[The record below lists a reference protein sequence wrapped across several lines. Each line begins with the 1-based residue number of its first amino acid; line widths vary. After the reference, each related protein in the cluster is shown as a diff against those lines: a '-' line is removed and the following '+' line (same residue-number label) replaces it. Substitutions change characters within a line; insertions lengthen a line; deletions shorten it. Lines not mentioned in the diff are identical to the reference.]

1 MSNLV
6 LYRKYRPKSF
16 GEVVSQEHIIRT
28 LMNALTFEQTAHA
41 YLFSGPRGT
50 GKTTIARILAKAVNC
65 SSPIKEKKEKNAFK
79 FEPCNKCENCRQINA
94 GKSLDII
101 EIDAASTRGIDE
113 IRELK
118 EKIGFSP
125 SHLPYKVFIID
136 EVHMLTREA
145 FNALLKTLEEPPRH
159 AIFILVTTE
168 IHKIPATII
177 SRCQQFDFK
186 KISLEEIIQRL
197 EKIAKEE
204 KIKIEKQAL
213 ELIAVNANGAARD
226 AESIFGQIMVIA
238 GEDGKIT
245 LEETQ
250 TILGTTPIK
259 AVVELV
265 KFLAEDKAA
274 ESIKFIN
281 RLADDGC
288 NLEEFAKAFVNYLR
302 KVLLIKINK
311 NLTNLVNQELTQEQ
325 IEELFSLIDKFSQEK
340 ILKAIDIFIEA
351 INDMKYSH
359 FSQLPLEMAVVE
371 IISFQK
377 NEAKEGEN
385 TDSRLQDEN
394 KENNFQEEIKS
405 ENNKDENKNDENNKN
420 KNESDK
426 NNESEV
432 KPKIKESEVAPPRL
446 QEKQKK
452 TSDDSLDNVL
462 KTVEENW
469 LQIIEKIKIYN
480 HSISAFLKNCEVV
493 GMKDKFVIVATRYKF
508 HKEKLAQAVNREI
521 VEKVLSEIIGKK
533 KKIFVRYLSEEDAKK
548 EGYKIKKSLR
558 EKKDNL
564 VSSALKIFG
573 GKKVEK

>member
-1 MSNLV
+1 
-6 LYRKYRPKSF
+6 
-16 GEVVSQEHIIRT
+16 
-28 LMNALTFEQTAHA
+28 MNALTFEQTAHA
-41 YLFSGPRGT
+41 YLLAGPRGT

-65 SSPIKEKKEKNAFK
+65 SSPIKEKKEKNTFK
-79 FEPCNKCENCRQINA
+79 FEPCNKCENCQQINA
-94 GKSLDII
+94 GRSLDII

-145 FNALLKTLEEPPRH
+145 FNALLKTLEEPPKH

-177 SRCQQFDFK
+177 SRCQRFDFK
-186 KISLEEIIQRL
+186 KVSLEQIIQCL

-213 ELIAVNANGAARD
+213 ELIAVNANGAVRD

-245 LEETQ
+245 LKETQ

-265 KFLAEDKAA
+265 KFLAEDKAS

-311 NLTNLVNQELTQEQ
+311 DLTNLVNQELTQEQ
-325 IEELFSLIDKFSQEK
+325 IKELFSLTGKLSQEK
-340 ILKAIDIFIEA
+340 ILKAIDVFIET
-351 INDMKYSH
+351 INEMKYSH
-359 FSQLPLEMAVVE
+359 FSQLPLEMAVIE

-377 NEAKEGEN
+377 NEDDFQKKIETEEQKKISDNSNNKVVQSESEN
-385 TDSRLQDEN
+385 MYSRLQKEQKKKSKAEN
-394 KENNFQEEIKS
+394 SQTNNF
-405 ENNKDENKNDENNKN
+405 
-420 KNESDK
+420 NETK
-426 NNESEV
+426 
-432 KPKIKESEVAPPRL
+432 KI
-446 QEKQKK
+446 
-452 TSDDSLDNVL
+452 DDSSDNVL
-462 KTVEENW
+462 KTVRENW

-493 GMKDKFVIVATRYKF
+493 GIKDKFVIISTKYKF
-508 HKEKLAQAVNREI
+508 HKEKLAQSVNREI
-521 VEKVLSEIIGKK
+521 VEKVLGEMIGKK
-533 KKIFVRYLSEEDAKK
+533 NKIFVRYLSEEDAKK
-548 EGYKIKKSLR
+548 EGYKIKKTLK
-558 EKKDNL
+558 EKKENL
-564 VSSALKIFG
+564 VNSALKIFG
-573 GKKVEK
+573 GNKIEK

>member
-50 GKTTIARILAKAVNC
+50 GKTTIARILAKAINC
-65 SSPIKEKKEKNAFK
+65 SSPIKEKKEKQNAFK
-79 FEPCNKCENCRQINA
+79 FEPCNKCENCLQINA
-94 GKSLDII
+94 GRSLDII

-145 FNALLKTLEEPPRH
+145 FNALLKTLEEPPKH

-177 SRCQQFDFK
+177 SRCQRFDFK
-186 KISLEEIIQRL
+186 KVSLEEIMQCL

-204 KIKIEKQAL
+204 KIKIEKSAL
-213 ELIAVNANGAARD
+213 ELIAVNAGGAVRD
-226 AESIFGQIMVIA
+226 AESILGQIMVIA

-265 KFLAEDKAA
+265 KFLAEDKAT

-311 NLTNLVNQELTQEQ
+311 DLTNLVNQELTQEQ
-325 IEELFSLIDKFSQEK
+325 IKELFSLTNNFSQEK
-340 ILKAIDIFIEA
+340 ILKAIDVFIEA
-351 INDMKYSH
+351 INEMKYSH
-359 FSQLPLEMAVVE
+359 FSQLPLEMAIVE

-377 NEAKEGEN
+377 NEN
-385 TDSRLQDEN
+385 D
-394 KENNFQEEIKS
+394 FQE
-405 ENNKDENKNDENNKN
+405 
-420 KNESDK
+420 
-426 NNESEV
+426 
-432 KPKIKESEVAPPRL
+432 KIED
-446 QEKQKK
+446 EKQKK
-452 TSDDSLDNVL
+452 TSNENSSTNISERGDSADEKNQNSKVENPQIKNFDETKKIDDSSENVL
-462 KTVEENW
+462 KTVRENW

-493 GMKDKFVIVATRYKF
+493 GMKDKFVVVATKYKF

-521 VEKVLSEIIGKK
+521 VEKVLGEIIGKK

-548 EGYKIKKSLR
+548 EGYKIKKTLK

-564 VSSALKIFG
+564 VNSALKIFG
-573 GKKVEK
+573 GNKIEK

>member
-28 LMNALTFEQTAHA
+28 LMNALTLEQTAHA

-65 SSPIKEKKEKNAFK
+65 SSPIKEKKEKQNAFK
-79 FEPCNKCENCRQINA
+79 FEPCNKCENCQQINA
-94 GKSLDII
+94 GRSLDII

-177 SRCQQFDFK
+177 SRCQRFDFK
-186 KISLEEIIQRL
+186 KVSLEEIMQCL

-213 ELIAVNANGAARD
+213 ELIAVNANGAVRD
-226 AESIFGQIMVIA
+226 AESILGQIMVIA

-265 KFLAEDKAA
+265 KFLTEDKAT

-311 NLTNLVNQELTQEQ
+311 DLTNLVNQELTKEQ
-325 IEELFSLIDKFSQEK
+325 IKELFSLTDKFSQEK
-340 ILKAIDIFIEA
+340 ILKAIDIFIET
-351 INDMKYSH
+351 INEMKYSH

-377 NEAKEGEN
+377 NEN
-385 TDSRLQDEN
+385 D
-394 KENNFQEEIKS
+394 FQE
-405 ENNKDENKNDENNKN
+405 KDDISN
-420 KNESDK
+420 S
-426 NNESEV
+426 
-432 KPKIKESEVAPPRL
+432 L
-446 QEKQKK
+446 KK
-452 TSDDSLDNVL
+452 TSDENSSGNISERGDNANEKNQNGKIENPPTEKFDETKKIDDSSDNVL
-462 KTVEENW
+462 KTVRENW

-493 GMKDKFVIVATRYKF
+493 GMKDKFVIVATKYKF
-508 HKEKLAQAVNREI
+508 HKEKLAQSVNREI
-521 VEKVLSEIIGKK
+521 VENVLGEIIGKK

-548 EGYKIKKSLR
+548 EGYKIKKTLK

-564 VSSALKIFG
+564 VNSALKIFG
-573 GKKVEK
+573 GNKIEK

>member
-50 GKTTIARILAKAVNC
+50 GKTTIARILAKAINC
-65 SSPIKEKKEKNAFK
+65 SSPIKEKKEKQNAFK

-177 SRCQQFDFK
+177 SRCQRFDFK

-265 KFLAEDKAA
+265 KFLAEDKVA

-281 RLADDGC
+281 RLADDGY

-311 NLTNLVNQELTQEQ
+311 DLTNLVSQELTQEQ
-325 IEELFSLIDKFSQEK
+325 IKELFSLTDKFSQEK
-340 ILKAIDIFIEA
+340 ILKTIDVFIEA
-351 INDMKYSH
+351 INEMKYSH

-377 NEAKEGEN
+377 NEN
-385 TDSRLQDEN
+385 D
-394 KENNFQEEIKS
+394 FQE
-405 ENNKDENKNDENNKN
+405 
-420 KNESDK
+420 
-426 NNESEV
+426 
-432 KPKIKESEVAPPRL
+432 KIET
-446 QEKQKK
+446 EKQKK
-452 TSDDSLDNVL
+452 TSDDSDNTMSQSEDENIHSRLQKRTKKNSKVENPQIENFNETKKIDDSSNNIL

-558 EKKDNL
+558 EKKDDL

-573 GKKVEK
+573 GKKAEK

>member
-16 GEVVSQEHIIRT
+16 EEIVSQEHIIRT

-65 SSPIKEKKEKNAFK
+65 SSPIKEKKEKQNAFK
-79 FEPCNKCENCRQINA
+79 FEPCNKCENCQQINA
-94 GKSLDII
+94 GRSLDII

-145 FNALLKTLEEPPRH
+145 FNALLKTLEEPPKH

-177 SRCQQFDFK
+177 SRCQRFDFK

-197 EKIAKEE
+197 KKIAKEE

-265 KFLAEDKAA
+265 KFLAEDKAT

-288 NLEEFAKAFVNYLR
+288 NLEEFAKALVNYLR

-311 NLTNLVNQELTQEQ
+311 DLTNLVNQELTQEQ
-325 IEELFSLIDKFSQEK
+325 IKELFSLTESFSQEK
-340 ILKAIDIFIEA
+340 ILKAIDVFIET
-351 INDMKYSH
+351 INEMKYSH

-371 IISFQK
+371 IVSFENSNDDLCEDNNVK
-377 NEAKEGEN
+377 TKDDEN
-385 TDSRLQDEN
+385 TR
-394 KENNFQEEIKS
+394 
-405 ENNKDENKNDENNKN
+405 
-420 KNESDK
+420 
-426 NNESEV
+426 
-432 KPKIKESEVAPPRL
+432 PRL

-452 TSDDSLDNVL
+452 TSDDSSDNVL
-462 KTVEENW
+462 KTVRENW

-493 GMKDKFVIVATRYKF
+493 GIKDKFVVIATKYKF
-508 HKEKLAQAVNREI
+508 HKEKLTQAVNREI
-521 VEKVLSEIIGKK
+521 VENVLGEIIGKK
-533 KKIFVRYLSEEDAKK
+533 KKLFVRYLSEEEAKK
-548 EGYKIKKSLR
+548 EGYKIKKTLK
-558 EKKDNL
+558 EKKENL

-573 GKKVEK
+573 GKKIEK